1 MTILKESADISRSML
16 RHTFRMYVSCVM
28 ILLQSK
34 RSEHPATWMLP
45 LGKTLIDFVLY
56 TSSYVSVIWLK
67 NVVGLSFHSKPSNFE
82 PLRRSLI
89 DPSFS
94 NAARSFLIS
103 ISWMKFEIIVIVV
116 IFIHDGLVLSGNLL
130 LNSSSV
136 SKYENV
142 LLAMHVY
149 FILDLKL
156 QWQLCT

>member
-1 MTILKESADISRSML
+1 
-16 RHTFRMYVSCVM
+16 
-28 ILLQSK
+28 
-34 RSEHPATWMLP
+34 
-45 LGKTLIDFVLY
+45 
-56 TSSYVSVIWLK
+56 
-67 NVVGLSFHSKPSNFE
+67 
-82 PLRRSLI
+82 
-89 DPSFS
+89 
-94 NAARSFLIS
+94 
-103 ISWMKFEIIVIVV
+103 MKFEIIVIVV